1 MKVWKMVKKT
11 LAFLGIFPFF
21 RISSGEI
28 RDNASD
34 GNAEKELYEQKGGTV
49 TYATVAIWRCCL
61 SWAGGNHSVRSARI
75 RQPTAVNR
83 NRVRRLLMRTFGI
96 QPSPPSA
103 SNAFLLHVVRKTPHD
118 CSQPKAD
125 PSLTGSRGFSICKAG
140 FFWDTSRTWIRRIRS
155 MNAAVHRL
163 KSLVIMPRQI
173 SRSAQHRITFAQGWE
188 GLQMRRF
195 MS

>member
-1 MKVWKMVKKT
+1 
-11 LAFLGIFPFF
+11 
-21 RISSGEI
+21 
-28 RDNASD
+28 
-34 GNAEKELYEQKGGTV
+34 V

-125 PSLTGSRGFSICKAG
+125 SNI
-140 FFWDTSRTWIRRIRS
+140 WRS
-155 MNAAVHRL
+155 MRWTFDRVGGKPSFAAVANISCCQANPIDQKVGLNPGNFAATSPERL
-163 KSLVIMPRQI
+163 GSQCPNLPKQSLHSYAQARQI
-173 SRSAQHRITFAQGWE
+173 TSERGVVQNRKSGAYFHRMDQP
-188 GLQMRRF
+188 
-195 MS
+195 